1 MHDGSNCGRR
11 SISYPCPF
19 QSRSHTANDNHA
31 CRTRPLLCALIC
43 TLSRPAS
50 CPAPS
55 LGRPSLQAVMRC
67 EATPILSSISPR
79 RCRMSPCSDE
89 RFSINSAD
97 GRHRWPPCAS
107 ARCWCCV
114 QDIDWAAV
122 QPHLHRPGGGIT
134 QRADGVPLNLL
145 SHLPQPAHARS
156 GTVFDACLIQTALPA
171 CTTRF
176 RTAWRA
182 WHSRWRLQRG
192 R

>member
-1 MHDGSNCGRR
+1 MYWFLPGQRTWLLLKRHARWLELWSTFQ
-11 SISYPCPF
+11 SLHTYTCPF
-19 QSRSHTANDNHA
+19 QSGAHTAKDNHA

-79 RCRMSPCSDE
+79 KCRMSPCSDE

-122 QPHLHRPGGGIT
+122 QVR
-134 QRADGVPLNLL
+134 QRQVFSLFF
-145 SHLPQPAHARS
+145 R
-156 GTVFDACLIQTALPA
+156 FDAAPA
-171 CTTRF
+171 QAR
-176 RTAWRA
+176 RRHHPAR
-182 WHSRWRLQRG
+182 RWCAPQSA
-192 R
+192 